1 MRNAAVVVFW
11 LPDFLGI
18 EYQSMRRA
26 GALEFWSSRVSEFCA
41 VAEYVAKRLAA
52 YSWPPEFEL
61 RSQYR
66 DLMMHWEK
74 LCTSADVK
82 TCPGPASAQ
91 AGKDISAAAE
101 AAPHRWSTGIIAAD
115 HW

>member
-1 MRNAAVVVFW
+1 MLLWLRSGCLTFW
-11 LPDFLGI
+11 ALNIKACEGLTLWSFGLHVSMSFL
-18 EYQSMRRA
+18 
-26 GALEFWSSRVSEFCA
+26 V
-41 VAEYVAKRLAA
+41 VAECVAKRLKA
-52 YSWPPEFEL
+52 YSWPPELEL

-82 TCPGPASAQ
+82 TCPGTASAQ

-101 AAPHRWSTGIIAAD
+101 AAPHRWSTGIIAAG